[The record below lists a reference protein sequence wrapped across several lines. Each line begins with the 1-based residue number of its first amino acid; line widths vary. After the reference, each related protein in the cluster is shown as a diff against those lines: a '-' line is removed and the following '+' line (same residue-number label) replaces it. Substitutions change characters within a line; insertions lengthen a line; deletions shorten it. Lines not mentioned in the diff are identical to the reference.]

1 MNPDAL
7 NQRIVIVTD
16 AWQPQTNG
24 VVRTLNTTR
33 NMLVSQGHHVHVIE
47 PNQFHSF
54 PCPTYPEIR
63 LSWRPAQSVASQL
76 RALKPNAVHIA
87 TEGPLGLAARRF
99 CLNHNWP
106 YTTSYHTQFPEYV
119 RARFPIPLQWSYAW
133 LRRFHGKAKRTMVA
147 TPSMQSLL
155 ESRGFN
161 NIARWSRG
169 VDVQLFQPRES
180 ILDLPRPIS
189 VYVGRVAVEKNIE
202 DFLKLKIPG
211 TKVVIGDGPER
222 AQLQATYPDVRFV
235 GYKFGEELAEH
246 VASCDV
252 MVFPSRTDTFG
263 LVLIEAMACGVPI
276 AAYPVTGPI
285 DVVKQGVTGCL
296 SEDLQSATLEA
307 LKMNRAAC
315 REHAL
320 NYTWERATS
329 QFFSNLAPIPLTES
343 RIVSMESVAVAS

>member
-1 MNPDAL
+1 MNPDAS
-7 NQRIVIVTD
+7 NQRIIIVTD

-33 NMLVSQGHHVHVIE
+33 NMLVARGHHVHVIE
-47 PNQFHSF
+47 PNQFRNL

-63 LSWRPAQSVASQL
+63 LSWRPARAVASQM
-76 RALKPNAVHIA
+76 RSIKPNAVHIA
-87 TEGPLGLAARRF
+87 TEGPLGMAARSW
-99 CLNHNWP
+99 CLNQGWP

-119 RARFPIPLQWSYAW
+119 RARFPIPLNWSYAW
-133 LRRFHGKAKRTMVA
+133 LRRFHGKATRTMVA

-169 VDVQLFQPRES
+169 VDVQLFRPRES

-202 DFLKLKIPG
+202 DFLKLKLPG

-222 AQLQATYPDVRFV
+222 EQLQAKYPEVVFL
-235 GYKFGEELAEH
+235 GYKYGEELAEH
-246 VASCDV
+246 VASSDV

-263 LVLIEAMACGVPI
+263 LVLIEAMASGVPV

-285 DVVKQGVTGCL
+285 DVVKQGLTGCL
-296 SEDLQSATLEA
+296 SEDLQSAALEA
-307 LKMNRAAC
+307 LKMDRNAC

-329 QFFSNLAPIPLTES
+329 QFFGNLAPIPTARS
-343 RIVSMESVAVAS
+343 TSIAMDSIAVAS